1 MIRRPPRST
10 LFPYTTLFRSL
21 SRRRLPYLP
30 VVSEGRGDPCR
41 RRSVV
46 AGGGGEGFGG
56 IKVLFPYLPPH
67 SGAEGRGDPCRRRS
81 VVAGGRNEFS
91 GGILVSSRNRRRQGG
106 GHGGSVPGHHHAQK
120 SRGGTRQGQ
129 GTRRSR
135 QPGEE
140 PFPGQYEPRAPYP
153 DERCDRHGPSAA
165 R

>member
-1 MIRRPPRST
+1 MALTCRAIVPLPTPPACRRKP
-10 LFPYTTLFRSL
+10 L

-30 VVSEGRGDPCR
+30 VVS
-41 RRSVV
+41 
-46 AGGGGEGFGG
+46 
-56 IKVLFPYLPPH
+56 
-67 SGAEGRGDPCRRRS
+67 EGRGDPCRRRS

-106 GHGGSVPGHHHAQK
+106 GHGGGVPGHHHAQK

-140 PFPGQYEPRAPYP
+140 PFPGKYEPRAPYP